1 MKRVVISLS
10 GGVDSSVAAYLLKRQ
25 GYDVIGLFMVNWDNS
40 NNILT
45 GNCNWEEELKVAE
58 IVARQLKFPLHIV
71 DYSVEYEERIINNMF
86 SEYKS
91 GNTPNPDILCNRDIK
106 FDLLLN
112 KAREFDCDFFATGHY
127 CRIEKINKNGK
138 IISRLL
144 KGVDPGK
151 DQSYFLSLLTQE
163 KLKNVLFPIGHLYKK
178 QVREIAKKANL
189 ATSDKRDS
197 QGLCFVGKINLPA
210 FLTEKIENKKGKI
223 IEIPAN
229 SEIYKSGLNKEIE
242 NDIPANGY
250 SLNYSYDE
258 TNGKHI
264 GNHYG
269 IYYYTYGQRKGLNIG
284 GTKEPLYI
292 ISLDAEKNIVYV
304 GQGKNHPGLYK
315 NRLKIKDRSINWIRE
330 DLAQPTCR
338 SEKFN
343 FKIRYR
349 QPDQPGKLVINKTGA
364 FVLFNEG
371 QRGIT
376 PGQFVTWYQ
385 NDELIGSGIIEE

>member
-1 MKRVVISLS
+1 M
-10 GGVDSSVAAYLLKRQ
+10 
-25 GYDVIGLFMVNWDNS
+25 
-40 NNILT
+40 
-45 GNCNWEEELKVAE
+45 
-58 IVARQLKFPLHIV
+58 
-71 DYSVEYEERIINNMF
+71 
-86 SEYKS
+86 
-91 GNTPNPDILCNRDIK
+91 
-106 FDLLLN
+106 
-112 KAREFDCDFFATGHY
+112 
-127 CRIEKINKNGK
+127 
-138 IISRLL
+138 
-144 KGVDPGK
+144 
-151 DQSYFLSLLTQE
+151 LTQE

-189 ATSDKRDS
+189 ATSDKKDS

-349 QPDQPGKLVINKTGA
+349 QTDQHGKLIINNPAAYVI
-364 FVLFNEG
+364 FNEG